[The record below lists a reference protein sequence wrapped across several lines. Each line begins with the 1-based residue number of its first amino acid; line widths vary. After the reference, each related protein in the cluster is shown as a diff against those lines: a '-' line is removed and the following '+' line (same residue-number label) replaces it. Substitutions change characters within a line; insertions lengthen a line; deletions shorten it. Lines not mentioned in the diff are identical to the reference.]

1 MPQKAR
7 KARPST
13 TYALFDSKFQRAQ
26 LISGDDLE
34 KKFKDLSQTILS
46 HLSSLE
52 KIGKYELDTVTL
64 TIALRA
70 GVLVFSAEGGVEL
83 TYKIPPSAPEQGSA

>member
-1 MPQKAR
+1 MRQKPTQHR
-7 KARPST
+7 RST
-13 TYALFDSKFQRAQ
+13 SYAIFDTKYQKAQ

-34 KKFKDLSQTILS
+34 KNFKDLSQAILS

-52 KIGKYELDTVTL
+52 KIGKYELDSVTL

-70 GVLVFSAEGGVEL
+70 GILVVSAEGGVQL
-83 TYKIPPSAPEQGSA
+83 TYKIPPGTGKGSA

>member
-1 MPQKAR
+1 MAQKAR
-7 KARPST
+7 KT
-13 TYALFDSKFQRAQ
+13 TAFPTTALFDSKYQKTQ

-34 KKFKDLSQTILS
+34 KKFRDLSQTIIS

-52 KIGKYELDTVTL
+52 TIGKYELDTVTL

-70 GVLVFSAEGGVEL
+70 GVLVVSAEGGVSL
-83 TYKIPPSAPEQGSA
+83 TYKIPPGTEKGSS